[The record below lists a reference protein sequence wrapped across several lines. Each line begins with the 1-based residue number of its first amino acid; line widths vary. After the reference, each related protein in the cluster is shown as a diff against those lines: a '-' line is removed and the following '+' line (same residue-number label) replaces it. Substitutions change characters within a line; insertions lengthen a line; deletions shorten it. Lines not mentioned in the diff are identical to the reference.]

1 MPHTNDVMTK
11 KSDRLRF
18 YAICGIVAP
27 IFFWFMVVIESLLRP
42 GYSQYYNFVS
52 DLGVGHLSIL
62 QNINFV
68 VFGILTIG
76 LAIGLKNGL
85 PSPKT
90 RSLKAGIW
98 FVILFAIGVLL
109 AGVFPESY
117 LWAIPHNIVSATA
130 FVAIIA
136 AQLFI
141 WQGLK
146 DKDRT
151 MWGRYAT
158 YSLISGLLS
167 LILVIL
173 LKVAMLYGFYPG
185 LSQRAFLIVS
195 WIWIGVTGIKL
206 YTSTQK

>member
-90 RSLKAGIW
+90 RTLKAGIW